1 MGLSASQSRM
11 LTLTARLSDLEL
23 KAQDIQNKKI
33 RLAEQSTEAS
43 KKYMDALDAQTL
55 KFNYYSTG
63 SVDATVKSITESG
76 LYRVSDVYGNS
87 FQQMDKDT
95 TISYYVERRDS
106 DGNLVTDSDG
116 NVIKDKKTEVIKA
129 GDWCVVAP
137 DGYTY
142 STSKVNP
149 QHMEDTEWLFEQM
162 QLANL
167 FIQKYDVEKEQWQDY
182 SYIASS
188 IFTTEDDDTNVAKAE
203 AEYEYALAQIQD
215 KDKRYDL
222 DLDNI
227 NTEHEAVKTEVESV
241 KGVIK
246 DNTGRTFK
254 IFS

>member
-11 LTLTARLSDLEL
+11 LTLSARLSDLEL

-63 SVDATVKSITESG
+63 AVDATVKSITDSG

-87 FQQMDKDT
+87 FKQMDKDT
-95 TISYYVERRDS
+95 TIVY
-106 DGNLVTDSDG
+106 N
-116 NVIKDKKTEVIKA
+116 KKVVDPATGTEKVVQEKKVIKA
-129 GDWCVVAP
+129 GEWCVVAP

-142 STSKVNP
+142 STSNVDM

-167 FIQKYDVEKEQWQDY
+167 FIQKYDVDKEQWQDY
-182 SYIASS
+182 SYVASS
-188 IFTTEDDDTNVAKAE
+188 IFTTEDDDTNIAKAE
-203 AEYEYALAQIQD
+203 AEYEYTLSQIQD

-227 NTEHEAVKTEVESV
+227 NTEHEAVKSEVQSV
-241 KGVIK
+241 KTVIK
-246 DNTGRTFK
+246 DNTDRTFK